1 MANVIQSPKLD
12 STVGDEKMS
21 RLYTAS
27 EIAKA
32 AGVRKSQIIKYIEQG
47 VRFTS
52 PLISQEKNKKGEYL
66 VSRAA
71 LEAFAARHSGV
82 AGDIALR
89 ALRNLKE

>member
-1 MANVIQSPKLD
+1 MRSPIMNG
-12 STVGDEKMS
+12 TVGEEKMS
-21 RLYTAS
+21 RLYTAG

-52 PLISQEKNKKGEYL
+52 PLISRGKNKKGEYL
-66 VSRAA
+66 VSRLA
-71 LEAFAARHSGV
+71 LEMFAARHSGV

-89 ALRNLKE
+89 ALKNLEE